1 MRHSRFKGCSKKED
15 LPSQAQTRP
24 AALCADRG
32 IEGGGTPPHQPRGV
46 TDKAQPCCG
55 HESMLTKKLEVGLS
69 AGHDTPSGTPANGWP
84 LSLI

>member
-32 IEGGGTPPHQPRGV
+32 FEGGGTPPHQLRGAMARRSLV
-46 TDKAQPCCG
+46 VATRVCWR
-55 HESMLTKKLEVGLS
+55 ESCK
-69 AGHDTPSGTPANGWP
+69 
-84 LSLI
+84 